1 MKYVMEQL
9 KKDSRI
15 SDYRINIHGRESYEL
30 FFVKGKLE
38 TLRRTDTWDKEV
50 TVYVNHGDYKGEAQ
64 FFIYPSTTE
73 AQIDT
78 FIEEAVQKALLIQNK
93 NFELPAGEQGTF
105 AVDSGFARGEVS
117 DHAAA
122 IHQAVFAA
130 LTAEDTALNSVEI
143 FLNKHI
149 RSVENSRGLKKE
161 QVSYD
166 AMVEAIPT
174 YNGKEQS
181 VELYLQHNFG
191 NPDPEDITAKI
202 AQGLKEVSDRY
213 IATKPET
220 IPACKVILQEQ
231 ELAQLCWSIAR
242 GLNFATVFSGRNL
255 FRKGDAIQKDP
266 TGDKLTITMRGTIPG
281 SIRSAA
287 FDADGVALK
296 EQTIVSEGVVSNYY
310 GSNRYGQ
317 YLGETPTGD
326 LPCLQVNPGSAKD
339 GELKEGKWLSV
350 VSMSGLQVDFYKD
363 YIGGEVRL
371 AYYHDGEK
379 TLPVT
384 GISISG
390 KLSQVLSQIRLSGKT
405 TVYNGYQGPEQ
416 AILQEMQIF

>member
-1 MKYVMEQL
+1 MKYVIEQM

-15 SDYRINIHGRESYEL
+15 SDYKINIHAKESYEL

-38 TLRRTDTWDKEV
+38 TLRRTDTCDKEV
-50 TVYVNHGDYKGEAQ
+50 TVYVNHGQCKGEAQ
-64 FFIYPSTTE
+64 FFVYPSTTQE
-73 AQIDT
+73 QIDAL
-78 FIEEAVQKALLIQNK
+78 IAEAVEKALLIHNK
-93 NFELPAGEQGTF
+93 NFELPAGEQGSY
-105 AVDSGFARGEVS
+105 AVESGFAAGEVS

-122 IHQAVFAA
+122 IREAVFAA
-130 LTAEDTALNSVEI
+130 VTAEDTALNSVEI
-143 FLNKHI
+143 FLNKHT
-149 RSVENSRGLKKE
+149 RSVVNSKGLKKE

-191 NPDPEDITAKI
+191 SPDLADITAKI
-202 AQGLKEVSDRY
+202 AQGLREVTDRY
-213 IATKPET
+213 VAKKPTEM
-220 IPACKVILQEQ
+220 PACKVILQEQ
-231 ELAQLCWSIAR
+231 ELAQLCWNIAR

-255 FRKGDAIQKDP
+255 FRKGDAIQKEP
-266 TGDKLTITMRGTIPG
+266 VGDKLTVTMLGSIPG
-281 SIRSAA
+281 SVRSAA

-296 EQTIVSEGVVSNYY
+296 AQTLVREGVVENYY

-326 LPCLQVNPGSAKD
+326 LPCIQVAPGSAAEAD
-339 GELKEGKWLSV
+339 FAEGKWLSV

-371 AYYHDGEK
+371 AYYHDGQ
-379 TLPVT
+379 TTVPVT

-390 KLSQVLSQIRLSGKT
+390 KLSQVLGKIRLAQKT
-405 TVYNGYQGPEQ
+405 TIYNGYQGPEK
-416 AILQEMQIF
+416 AILEEMQVF

>member
-1 MKYVMEQL
+1 MKNLIHLLTANGQV
-9 KKDSRI
+9 
-15 SDYRINIHGRESYEL
+15 SDYKIDIHRKESYEL
-30 FFVKGKLE
+30 FFVKGRLE
-38 TLRRTDTWDKEV
+38 TVRCTDTCDKEV
-50 TVYVNHGDYKGEAQ
+50 TVYTDHDGARGDSQ

-73 AQIDT
+73 AELEKLIRD
-78 FIEEAVQKALLIQNK
+78 AVRKALLIGNQP
-93 NFELPAGEQGTF
+93 FTLPGNETGRFTVESDLSSRSAGEL
-105 AVDSGFARGEVS
+105 
-117 DHAAA
+117 
-122 IHQAVFAA
+122 AA
-130 LTAEDTALNSVEI
+130 LIGSTVFEANQIPGGSLNSVEI

-149 RSVENSRGLKKE
+149 RSVENSRGPKKE

-174 YNGKEQS
+174 YNGTEQS

-220 IPACKVILQEQ
+220 ITDCKVILPEQ
-231 ELAQLCWSIAR
+231 ELAQLCWNIAR

-266 TGDKLTITMRGTIPG
+266 TGDKLTITMRGAIPG
-281 SIRSAA
+281 SVRSAA

-296 EQTIVSEGVVSNYY
+296 EQTIVSEGVVTDYY

-326 LPCLQVNPGSAKD
+326 LPCLQVNPGSA
-339 GELKEGKWLSV
+339 GEADFSEGKWLSV

-379 TLPVT
+379 TIPVT

-390 KLSQVLSQIRLSGKT
+390 KLSQVLSRIRLSEKT
-405 TVYNGYQGPEQ
+405 TVYNGYQGPEK
-416 AILQEMQIF
+416 AILQEMQVF